1 MQQKTVRKI
10 PGGMLSVLDAAQCP
24 ACIRR
29 IFRPQRLPL
38 LRQVN
43 ARRGGI
49 AKRILFAGSVNRE
62 KQRFWS
68 QILTY
73 IIDF

>member
-10 PGGMLSVLDAAQCP
+10 PAGMLSVLDAAQRP
-24 ACIRR
+24 ACIQR

-38 LRQVN
+38 QRQVN

-49 AKRILFAGSVNRE
+49 AKRILFAGSVNRK
-62 KQRFWS
+62 KQRIRPQKCGYLSVF
-68 QILTY
+68 
-73 IIDF
+73 